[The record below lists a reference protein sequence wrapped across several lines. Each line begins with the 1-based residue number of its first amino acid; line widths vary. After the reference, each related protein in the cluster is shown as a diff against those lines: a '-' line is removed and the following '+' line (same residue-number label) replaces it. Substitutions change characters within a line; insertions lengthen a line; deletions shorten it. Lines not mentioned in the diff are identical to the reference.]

1 MNDLT
6 APHAWLNQKGLQAFS
21 LPARNQPFPAA
32 MPLIVLTGYPSSG
45 KSKRATEIA
54 EYLRNRLQAEN
65 RSMKIHVVN
74 DESLNVSKSA
84 YKGSKWERDNA
95 PQRRLK
101 C

>member
-1 MNDLT
+1 
-6 APHAWLNQKGLQAFS
+6 
-21 LPARNQPFPAA
+21 